1 MYKDVC
7 KRISAFMLT
16 VCLIVT
22 MVEWPTTVWAGQ
34 GTVNTYRN
42 GDGVL
47 AGAPCENQA
56 VAAVFTADRNADGAE
71 LLESIDFYAHV
82 DDGGKATATV
92 EYYKDVKG
100 MAPDAGTRIFQKE
113 VSVKEGKNTY
123 SAGLANQVMEN
134 GSRFSVIVRLSGA
147 SFYVYGGTAEGE
159 SYILGNA
166 GWQDMYTVNGSC
178 AAINAYTYD
187 VTAASGRSSS
197 NAAKQV
203 APQSSNVKK
212 SAAAA
217 LNKNSMTIGEGWTD
231 QDLTL
236 QNATGT
242 VTWVSGNE
250 AVAKVSSTG
259 NPATIEGVAAGST
272 TITATYAGESYTCN
286 LTVTPNLSE
295 DAVTVSPENPVYN
308 GGQQIPSVAVQVG
321 DTILKENDQYQLS
334 YAQMVG
340 GAAATFDPAT
350 DTTALV
356 NAGTYYLY
364 ITGQNGY
371 SGKIQKEYVIARKDI
386 SDAAVEVTL
395 QDNIDWDKVLADAAA
410 DPDNASAILAA
421 CIQEVKDTARADA
434 DAVDG
439 VKNLVEG
446 TDYTISLSKTG
457 RGITLTGTGNYTGE
471 RYCGAP
477 RNAADANVV
486 FDKTSYV
493 YTGSEWTPAFQLLV
507 DGETISQADYDAV
520 YSDKDLLSRRL

>member
-22 MVEWPTTVWAGQ
+22 IVEWPTTVWAGQ

-47 AGAPCENQA
+47 AGAPCEAQA

-71 LLESIDFYAHV
+71 LLDSIDFYAHV
-82 DDGGKATATV
+82 DDGSKATATV
-92 EYYKDVKG
+92 EYYKDVEG
-100 MAPDAGTRIFQKE
+100 MAPDAGTSIFQKE

-123 SAGLANQVMEN
+123 SVGLANQVMEN
-134 GSRFSVIVRLSGA
+134 GSRFSVIVRLNGA

-166 GWQDMYTVNGSC
+166 GWQDMYTVNGSS
-178 AAINAYTYD
+178 AAITAYTYD
-187 VTAASGRSSS
+187 VTATTGRSSS
-197 NAAKQV
+197 GSDNQTAA
-203 APQSSNVKK
+203 QSSNVKK

-250 AVAKVSSTG
+250 TVAKVSSTG
-259 NPATIEGVAAGST
+259 NPATIEGIAVGST
-272 TITATYAGESYTCN
+272 TITATYAGKSYTCN

-371 SGKIQKEYVIARKDI
+371 SGKIQKEYVIAQKDI

-410 DPDNASAILAA
+410 DPDNASATLLPP
-421 CIQEVKDTARADA
+421 V
-434 DAVDG
+434 
-439 VKNLVEG
+439 
-446 TDYTISLSKTG
+446 SK
-457 RGITLTGTGNYTGE
+457 R
-471 RYCGAP
+471 
-477 RNAADANVV
+477 
-486 FDKTSYV
+486 
-493 YTGSEWTPAFQLLV
+493 
-507 DGETISQADYDAV
+507 
-520 YSDKDLLSRRL
+520 

>member
-47 AGAPCENQA
+47 AGAPCETQA

-71 LLESIDFYAHV
+71 LLDSIDFYAHV
-82 DDGGKATATV
+82 DDGSKATATV
-92 EYYKDVKG
+92 EYYKDVTG
-100 MAPDAGTRIFQKE
+100 MTPDAGTRIFQKE

-123 SAGLANQVMEN
+123 SAGLANQVMDN

-166 GWQDMYTVNGSC
+166 GWQDMYTANGSC
-178 AAINAYTYD
+178 AAVIAYTYD
-187 VTAASGRSSS
+187 VTATSGRSSS
-197 NAAKQV
+197 NAADQ
-203 APQSSNVKK
+203 AALQSSNVKQ
-212 SAAAA
+212 SAAVA

-308 GGQQIPSVAVQVG
+308 GGQQIPSVAV
-321 DTILKENDQYQLS
+321 
-334 YAQMVG
+334 
-340 GAAATFDPAT
+340 
-350 DTTALV
+350 
-356 NAGTYYLY
+356 
-364 ITGQNGY
+364 
-371 SGKIQKEYVIARKDI
+371 
-386 SDAAVEVTL
+386 
-395 QDNIDWDKVLADAAA
+395 
-410 DPDNASAILAA
+410 
-421 CIQEVKDTARADA
+421 
-434 DAVDG
+434 
-439 VKNLVEG
+439 
-446 TDYTISLSKTG
+446 
-457 RGITLTGTGNYTGE
+457 
-471 RYCGAP
+471 
-477 RNAADANVV
+477 
-486 FDKTSYV
+486 
-493 YTGSEWTPAFQLLV
+493 
-507 DGETISQADYDAV
+507 
-520 YSDKDLLSRRL
+520 